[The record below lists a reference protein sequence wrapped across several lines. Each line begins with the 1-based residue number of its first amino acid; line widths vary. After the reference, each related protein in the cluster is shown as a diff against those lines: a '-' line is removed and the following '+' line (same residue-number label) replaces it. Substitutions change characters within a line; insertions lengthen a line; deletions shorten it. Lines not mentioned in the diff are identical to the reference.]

1 LIPVS
6 GLRRAIDGARR
17 AASEMNAVDLALRLT
32 LLDLLL
38 HPIGA
43 WTLRPLILAS
53 AAAGLLL
60 PGVLR
65 TPGLWWLLTLLTGLR
80 AVLDW
85 PLADNHAYLLCYWC
99 LAISLSLIV
108 EDTAEFLAHNGR
120 WLIGL
125 AFAFATLWK
134 GILSPDYTDGTF
146 FRVTLLSDPRF
157 EDLCRLLGGLSPD
170 AIASFRE
177 ALERHADGGML
188 AAAGPLE
195 PARFRWLA
203 RAVTIWTLVIEGVL
217 AVAFLWPRDK
227 GPSRLR
233 DACLLLF
240 CATTYAVATVEGF
253 GWLLISMGIA
263 QCAPGRRT
271 TRALYLAAFALILFY
286 REVPW
291 TSLVADRFAP
301 A

>member
-1 LIPVS
+1 MAP
-6 GLRRAIDGARR
+6 
-17 AASEMNAVDLALRLT
+17 DLVVAG
-32 LLDLLL
+32 LLL
-38 HPIGA
+38 RPIGD
-43 WTLRPLILAS
+43 WTLRPVILVS

-60 PGVLR
+60 PGALR
-65 TPGLWWLLTLLTGLR
+65 QPGLWWLLTLLTGLR
-80 AVLDW
+80 ALLDW
-85 PLADNHAYLLCYWC
+85 PLPDNHAYLLCYWC
-99 LAISLSLIV
+99 FAIALSLLV
-108 EDTAEFLAHNGR
+108 ENTAAFLALNGR

-125 AFAFATLWK
+125 VFAFATLWK
-134 GILSPDYTDGTF
+134 LVLSPDYLDGTF

-157 EDLCRLLGGLSPD
+157 EDLSRLAGGLSPD
-170 AIASFRE
+170 AIAGFRE

-188 AAAGPLE
+188 AAAGALE
-195 PARFRWLA
+195 PARFTWLA
-203 RAVTIWTLVIEGVL
+203 RVATIWTLVIEGVV

-227 GPSRLR
+227 GPSRVR

-286 REVPW
+286 REFPW
-291 TSLVADRFAP
+291 TSLLAERLAP

>member
-1 LIPVS
+1 
-6 GLRRAIDGARR
+6 
-17 AASEMNAVDLALRLT
+17 
-32 LLDLLL
+32 
-38 HPIGA
+38 
-43 WTLRPLILAS
+43 
-53 AAAGLLL
+53 
-60 PGVLR
+60 
-65 TPGLWWLLTLLTGLR
+65 
-80 AVLDW
+80 VLDW
-85 PLADNHAYLLCYWC
+85 PLPDNHAYLLCYWC

-108 EDTAEFLAHNGR
+108 EDSAEFLAHNGR

-125 AFAFATLWK
+125 VFAFTTLWK
-134 GILSPDYTDGTF
+134 GVLSPDYANGTF

-157 EDLCRLLGGLSPD
+157 EDLSRLAGGLSPD

-188 AAAGPLE
+188 AAVGPLE
-195 PARFRWLA
+195 PARFTWLA
-203 RAVTIWTLVIEGVL
+203 RVATIWTLVIEGVL

-227 GPSRLR
+227 GPSRVR

-263 QCAPGRRT
+263 QCAPGRGRRT

-291 TSLVADRFAP
+291 TSLLANRLAP

>member
-1 LIPVS
+1 LAPIS

-17 AASEMNAVDLALRLT
+17 AASEVNAVDLALRLT

-38 HPIGA
+38 HPIGD
-43 WTLRPLILAS
+43 WTLRPFILAS

-60 PGVLR
+60 PGALR
-65 TPGLWWLLTLLTGLR
+65 QPGLWWLLTLLTGLR

-85 PLADNHAYLLCYWC
+85 PLPDNHAYLLCYWC

-108 EDTAEFLAHNGR
+108 EDSAEFLAHNGR

-125 AFAFATLWK
+125 VFAFTTLWK
-134 GILSPDYTDGTF
+134 GVLSPDYANGTF

-157 EDLCRLLGGLSPD
+157 EDLSRLAGGLSPD

-188 AAAGPLE
+188 AAVGPLE
-195 PARFRWLA
+195 PARFTWLA
-203 RAVTIWTLVIEGVL
+203 RVATIWTLVIEGVL

-227 GPSRLR
+227 GPSRVR

-291 TSLVADRFAP
+291 TSLLANRLAP